1 MNIYNFSHFM
11 KSRKS
16 KLVKQQHRTQCS
28 SMISGKFGFVKNH
41 FREKFDK

>member
-16 KLVKQQHRTQCS
+16 KLVKQQCS